1 MASTPAGRS
10 NVVLSPGT
18 RLSGTAAG
26 SQSSI
31 GCHHTLR
38 WRPFISFG
46 QKLLASRWQQ
56 GSSDGT
62 SSDVTSPPNDTL
74 SVESVVAALKERLR
88 GAEMLVAGDLNVKIS
103 GLEGDRRGEEVMAA
117 LTTERLEDM
126 LYHIFL
132 RRLPW

>member
-1 MASTPAGRS
+1 MATGEQRWYI
-10 NVVLSPGT
+10 VGCYLS
-18 RLSGTAAG
+18 
-26 SQSSI
+26 
-31 GCHHTLR
+31 
-38 WRPFISFG
+38 
-46 QKLLASRWQQ
+46 
-56 GSSDGT
+56 
-62 SSDVTSPPNDTL
+62 PNDTL

-103 GLEGDRRGEEVMAA
+103 DLEGDRRGEEVMAA